1 MGGGGLVRW
10 RLRLAGRHRYERHGR
25 TMEIRNK
32 LVNWRRRRR
41 RRRRDLT
48 DWAAVR
54 DGGGQWNELG
64 PRDNDDDDVD
74 DVIIGF
80 HARRRLDQDLAV
92 VFVYSSPAAH
102 PPRSYILC
110 ISCNRD
116 RPLQQVSCSTRL
128 VSSWP
133 PLLSYMS
140 IDAVHCSA
148 GAKPS
153 GRLLC
158 QDSHRILCSSLISDT
173 HTRTHTPV

>member
-1 MGGGGLVRW
+1 
-10 RLRLAGRHRYERHGR
+10 
-25 TMEIRNK
+25 MEIRNK

-74 DVIIGF
+74 DVIIGC
-80 HARRRLDQDLAV
+80 HARRRRDQDLAV
-92 VFVYSSPAAH
+92 VFVYSSPAAR

-128 VSSWP
+128 VVAAAAQLHVRRRRALQCRRETKWETS
-133 PLLSYMS
+133 LSGQS
-140 IDAVHCSA
+140 
-148 GAKPS
+148 
-153 GRLLC
+153 
-158 QDSHRILCSSLISDT
+158 QNSL
-173 HTRTHTPV
+173 